1 MALQLLLAH
10 KITTPPPAAA
20 RQSPPPARLSPP
32 SRPSPLLSPPS
43 SSSSCIISFVFFV
56 VFGLL
61 LLRHISLQR
70 LKCFDPA
77 PRPTRSAWRSSSF
90 GVGQRPRFYASAPAL
105 LHRRAEALP
114 RLSRRPDLVRRLLD
128 PLLASPLA
136 PASEGFLARVLSL
149 YSSASLPDAAADAF
163 LRPPPHP
170 RSDLALS
177 ALLSAFLHNR
187 RFRDLR
193 LAFDRAHPP
202 PGVASHNVL
211 LRALCETGDVAGAR
225 NLLDEMSRPDNSRPA
240 PNVVSYNTL
249 LTAYLKNS
257 GEGAGDED
265 LDEKFD
271 EILHEIARR
280 GIEPSVVTFN
290 CRIARFC
297 AKGES
302 FKAEELLDVMLA
314 KGIRPNLGTFNAL
327 IAGFCKEG
335 DADAAVGVFKR
346 MKAMKRRNGSD
357 GVAPNADTYV
367 ALLRALIWKGDFE
380 GALGICRECLARKVA
395 PPFEVTKGLIEGLVR
410 ESKVEEA
417 RDVAEKMRAV
427 VRGDAKDAWDKVEGE
442 LSLEKGTEDSGQ

>member
-1 MALQLLLAH
+1 MAPFNLLLRS
-10 KITTPPPAAA
+10 KINPYSAAAAPNLLRRALFSALPEPLPPP
-20 RQSPPPARLSPP
+20 P
-32 SRPSPLLSPPS
+32 PPS
-43 SSSSCIISFVFFV
+43 SSSSSSSASSSSSSSSSTPSPP
-56 VFGLL
+56 
-61 LLRHISLQR
+61 ISLQR
-70 LKCFDPA
+70 LKCLIRAEADPERVA
-77 PRPTRSAWRSSSF
+77 ELFLSASAS
-90 GVGQRPRFYASAPAL
+90 VPRFYAQRPLFSLAVL
-105 LHRRAEALP
+105 KLSRA
-114 RLSRRPDLVRRLLD
+114 RRPDLVRRLLD

-163 LRPPPHP
+163 LRPSPHP

-225 NLLDEMSRPDNSRPA
+225 NLLDEMSRPDNSLPA

-265 LDEKFD
+265 LDGKFD

-335 DADAAVGVFKR
+335 DADAAVRVFNR

-367 ALLRALIWKGDFE
+367 ALLRALIGKGDFE

-410 ESKVEEA
+410 ESKIEEA

-442 LSLEKGTEDSGQ
+442 LSLEKGTEDSGP